1 MKIIVNCV
9 ECNIETPKYTSNTK
23 PTPKNYFCSRS
34 CKHAFNRGKTLEELH
49 GIDKSN
55 ELISKLKSQTG
66 ENNPNYGNI
75 WNDAQRKNLSE
86 YKVKQYQ
93 DNPDMRVKAGDSN
106 RGVKFSKERIEKM
119 HSNRTRE
126 SYIRIHSK
134 ETKRLIG
141 NKSKE
146 KFTKSYK
153 ENHRKIMEEKR
164 LWTPRADKELLE
176 LYTIKADWIN
186 SMYSFVYVDNSID
199 KKVRDHIIP
208 RWVGLK
214 FKVYPNIINHP
225 LNCKI
230 IEHADNVSK
239 GFKDR
244 KMSDEYW
251 QIMIHGLI
259 YYILDYDNF
268 WFNKEAVNANC
279 RSYLNNEYYNLG
291 ELYEYE

>member
-1 MKIIVNCV
+1 MKIVVNCV
-9 ECNIETPKYTSNTK
+9 ECNIETQKYTSNTK

-66 ENNPNYGNI
+66 KNNPNYGNI
-75 WNDAQRKNLSE
+75 WNDSQRKNLSE
-86 YKVKQYQ
+86 YKIKQYQ

-141 NKSKE
+141 TKSKE

-153 ENHRKIMEEKR
+153 ENHRKIMEEKG
-164 LWTPRADKELLE
+164 LWTPLADKELLE
-176 LYTIKADWIN
+176 LYTIKANWID
-186 SMYSFVYVDNSID
+186 SMYSFVYVDNSIVN
-199 KKVRDHIIP
+199 KVRDHVIP

-214 FKVYPNIINHP
+214 FRVYPNIINHP